1 MKQQRRWYQKGF
13 SGKERLGMVVLA
25 VLILLMLLI
34 PEWMQ
39 RWHPPEPIRLSID
52 DTLFVTI
59 DSSHLHQGSGYY
71 KSGASASHPA
81 SLSHL
86 FFFDPNTLDM
96 AGWKRLGLP
105 EKSIKTILRYIEKGG
120 RFRKPADIHR
130 IFGLHPQLADQLE
143 PYVRIEGPQQ
153 DSQESL
159 VDPFDAR
166 SPLAKTGVRNI
177 DINTA
182 DSAQWE
188 SLPGIGAILAA
199 RIVQFRGKLG
209 GFYSIEQLREVY
221 GLRDST
227 FQILLPMLRY
237 TGGFSPLDI
246 NNSPQEV
253 LAAHPY
259 IKWRAARIISAWKK
273 EHGPFTSPEQLLL
286 TGALDSAALRK
297 LTPYL
302 HLGK

>member
-25 VLILLMLLI
+25 VLILLVLLV
-34 PEWMQ
+34 PEWIQ
-39 RWHPPEPIRLSID
+39 RWHPSEPIRLSID

-59 DSSHLHQGSGYY
+59 DSSRSRPGSGYY
-71 KSGASASHPA
+71 KSGASTSHPV
-81 SLSHL
+81 SLHQL
-86 FFFDPNTLDM
+86 FYFDPNTLDM

-143 PYVRIEGPQQ
+143 PYVRIEGAQQ
-153 DSQESL
+153 EKKESL
-159 VDPFDAR
+159 IDPIAAPT
-166 SPLAKTGVRNI
+166 PLAKTRIRNI

-188 SLPGIGAILAA
+188 SLPGIGATLAA
-199 RIVQFRGKLG
+199 RIVQFREKLG

-227 FQILLPMLRY
+227 FQILLPMLRF
-237 TGGFSPLDI
+237 TGGFRPLDI
-246 NNSPQEV
+246 NNSPQEL

-259 IKWRAARIISAWKK
+259 LKWRAARIITSWKK
-273 EHGPFTSPEQLLL
+273 EHGPFTTPEQLLL